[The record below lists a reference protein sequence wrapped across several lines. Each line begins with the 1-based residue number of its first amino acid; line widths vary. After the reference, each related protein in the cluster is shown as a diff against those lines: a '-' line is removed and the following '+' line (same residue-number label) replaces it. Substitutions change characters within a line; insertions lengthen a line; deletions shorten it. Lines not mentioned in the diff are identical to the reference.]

1 MTTIWIDALE
11 FEDYG
16 GFTAETQFV
25 QEMGQGYLFAC
36 QVPGIPV
43 ADASTRFTVPEAGR
57 YASGCAPKTGTKLP
71 PPRAGRTAN

>member
-57 YASGCAPKTGTKLP
+57 
-71 PPRAGRTAN
+71 